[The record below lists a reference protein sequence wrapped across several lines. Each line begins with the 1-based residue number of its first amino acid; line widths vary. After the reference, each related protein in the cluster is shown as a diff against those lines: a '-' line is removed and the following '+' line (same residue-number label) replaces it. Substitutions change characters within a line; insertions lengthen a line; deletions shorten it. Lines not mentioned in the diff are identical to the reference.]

1 MKTAIL
7 YYSFGGRTKDAA
19 EKMAAERGA
28 ALERIEEERNRSFFS
43 AVIPGCIHARCRK
56 ASALKPLRLK
66 LDDFER
72 ILIGAPIWGG
82 FPAPAFNAAVELL
95 PQGKEVEL
103 FFCSGGGSS
112 SMSEEGTRKL
122 IAGKKCSLMKY
133 HDIKTGK

>member
-1 MKTAIL
+1 
-7 YYSFGGRTKDAA
+7 
-19 EKMAAERGA
+19 MAAERR
-28 ALERIEEERNRSFFS
+28 ALKVERKKKRSFFS
-43 AVIPGCIHARCRK
+43 GDPGCIHARGRK
-56 ASALKPLRLK
+56 ASAIKPLTLE
-66 LDDFER
+66 LDDFDR

-95 PQGKEVEL
+95 PQGKDVEL
-103 FFCSGGGSS
+103 FFCSGSGSS